1 MITVTGPLTGQSAV
15 AESILRALPEWF
27 GVEEATLDYITQANV
42 LPTFVAYGSLDSDP
56 KLDSDPALDSDP
68 KLDSDP
74 ALDSDPKLDSDPA
87 SGFLTLRQHSPDAAE
102 ILVMGVLPTVQR
114 QGVGQALVA
123 AAEAYLRG
131 TQTRFLQVKTLSPR
145 NPDPGYAATR
155 RFYEALGFCRL
166 EEFPDL
172 WDADNPCL
180 QLIKYLHPEP

>member
-42 LPTFVAYGSLDSDP
+42 LPTFVAYGS
-56 KLDSDPALDSDP
+56 
-68 KLDSDP
+68 
-74 ALDSDPKLDSDPA
+74 LDSDPKLDSDPA